1 MKYYILKKLLY
12 TIPVLLGVTYICFYL
27 THIIPGNPIETLV
40 GKGASPEIIETY
52 HKELGLNKPLF
63 IQYLQYIE
71 MLLKGHCGI
80 SYYTKEP
87 VWDTFLE
94 KLPNTLLLASIS
106 ILLATLIGTLL
117 GIVASIF
124 FKKKLDEC
132 IIFLST
138 TGISIPV
145 FWWGL
150 LLMLLF
156 SYILKLLPASGT
168 GFFPY
173 IVLPALT
180 LGTRSIAYIAMI
192 TRASML
198 ETFKQ
203 PFILSLKALGLPKIR
218 LIKHSLRNAL
228 IPIITI
234 IALDF
239 GSYLSGAVLT
249 ETIFGW
255 DGIGKWVVDAIFRRD
270 YPIIMLVV
278 LWGAITFILIH
289 LITDIICFFLNPKLK
304 HELSKK

>member
-1 MKYYILKKLLY
+1 MKHYIFKKLLY
-12 TIPVLLGVTYICFYL
+12 TIPVLLGITWICFYL
-27 THIIPGNPIETLV
+27 THIIPGNPVETLV
-40 GKGASPEIIETY
+40 GKSASPETIETY
-52 HKELGLNKPLF
+52 YKELGLDRPLL
-63 IQYLQYIE
+63 IQYFQYTK
-71 MLLKGHCGI
+71 MLLSGHWGI

-87 VWDTFLE
+87 VWNTFLE
-94 KLPNTLLLASIS
+94 KLPNTLLLATVS
-106 ILLATLIGTLL
+106 ILFATFTGIFL
-117 GIVASIF
+117 GIIASLF
-124 FKKKLDEC
+124 SKEKLDEC
-132 IIFLST
+132 IILLST

-156 SYILKLLPASGT
+156 SYILKLLPPSGT
-168 GFFPY
+168 GLFPY
-173 IVLPALT
+173 IILPALT
-180 LGTRSIAYIAMI
+180 LGTRSIAYITMI

-203 PFILSLKALGLPKIR
+203 PFILSLKALGFSRVL

-228 IPIITI
+228 IPVITI

-289 LITDIICFFLNPKLK
+289 LVIDIICFFLNPKLR
-304 HELSKK
+304 EGLNKK